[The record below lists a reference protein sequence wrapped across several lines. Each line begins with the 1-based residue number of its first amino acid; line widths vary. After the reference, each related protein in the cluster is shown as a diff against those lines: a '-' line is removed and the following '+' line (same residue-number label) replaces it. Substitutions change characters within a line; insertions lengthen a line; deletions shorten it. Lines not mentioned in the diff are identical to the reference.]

1 MLETVKTY
9 IDELPDIPF
18 DQYYQDYVCRVQDQN
33 IRIEIDSLKSDDILS
48 LEQILARLHKEIR

>member
-18 DQYYQDYVCRVQDQN
+18 DQYYQNYVCRVQDQN
-33 IRIEIDSLKSDDILS
+33 IKIEIDSLKSDDILS

>member
-33 IRIEIDSLKSDDILS
+33 IRIEIDSFKSDDILS

>member
-18 DQYYQDYVCRVQDQN
+18 DQYYQNYVCRVQDQN
-33 IRIEIDSLKSDDILS
+33 IKIEIESLKSDDILS

>member
-18 DQYYQDYVCRVQDQN
+18 DQYYQNYVCRVQDQN
-33 IRIEIDSLKSDDILS
+33 IKIEIDSFKSDDILS

>member
-18 DQYYQDYVCRVQDQN
+18 DQYYQNYVCRVQDQN
-33 IRIEIDSLKSDDILS
+33 IKIEIDSLKSDDILS
-48 LEQILARLHKEIR
+48 LEQILARLRKEIR

>member
-1 MLETVKTY
+1 MLGTVKTY

>member
-9 IDELPDIPF
+9 IDELLDIPF
-18 DQYYQDYVCRVQDQN
+18 DQYYQNYVCRVQDQN
-33 IRIEIDSLKSDDILS
+33 IKIEIDSLKSDDILS

>member
-9 IDELPDIPF
+9 IDELPDISF

>member
-1 MLETVKTY
+1 MLATVKTY